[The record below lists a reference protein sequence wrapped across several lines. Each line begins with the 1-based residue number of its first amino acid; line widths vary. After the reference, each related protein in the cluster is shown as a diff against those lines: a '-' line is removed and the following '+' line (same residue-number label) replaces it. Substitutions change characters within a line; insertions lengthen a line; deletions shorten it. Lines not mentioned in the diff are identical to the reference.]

1 MSPSTGK
8 GHSVHICGVPR
19 KDSGCPGVGP
29 ALGSPGEPG
38 PGAGLNAQAG
48 QKQPRATSTC
58 KRAPWF
64 SRASAPGCQAGEIWG
79 DGGRFCD
86 TAIPCVYIK
95 PRVLPSRTLRPQMG
109 VHSEPRGTSSN
120 TCLRP
125 FPSPAACTLV
135 GRLRSRRAA
144 GRAGLPGALR
154 FPWEGKRADVTL
166 GEQTE
171 PHIRCAAGPGCGA
184 RLQKRPA

>member
-166 GEQTE
+166 GEQME